1 MTHITYIKEL
11 PWCALRAYQVK
22 DEAEAAQIADGRRA
36 YLFQQ
41 TEKALYVFVELGEYP
56 GKQERNERNE
66 RDTSN

>member
-41 TEKALYVFVELGEYP
+41 TEKALYVFVVLGE
-56 GKQERNERNE
+56 
-66 RDTSN
+66 